1 LRLVEVQVLRFAQD
15 DKVCGEGIEQRAIP
29 RLGRGC
35 ELFRMPLSADHPP
48 VVGGP
53 LRAFDDSVGRMRNG
67 SESLTQPGDGLM
79 VHRVDLQ
86 DLRAERDGEPR
97 SRLDADLMY
106 APVARTAAVVL
117 EGIRPLTRDVLYERA
132 AQGDVGDLDAAADRQ
147 GGKAPF
153 ARRPHQR
160 QFEGV
165 ALGVDFAQCG
175 VGSSIE
181 VPGIDV
187 FTAGEHEP
195 LHAFQ
200 HRVRI
205 AGIEDWKNERPQ
217 PDRTD
222 GIGVCS
228 VGAHTHHAADRFRG
242 GGDGDGRKTRHW
254 TSGCEGESGFC
265 ILSVGVRPL
274 QRPAL
279 PPHVASSRNGMFE
292 SFRQSLSDLMDR
304 ATPPEER
311 RVGLARM
318 KETLVQAKMGL
329 EDLRRGV
336 VVTRQRLD
344 AETRELETMRRRKS
358 AATGI
363 NDAETVALA
372 EKYEA
377 IHAERAEIVR
387 RKLAAQEE
395 ELALVEREVS
405 EMTVEFK
412 NAVSGAGVS
421 TGSASVDA
429 RARAEADSILDGGA
443 SVRDEIDALGRA
455 GARSAREAEAERQ
468 LAELKRRM
476 GK

>member
-1 LRLVEVQVLRFAQD
+1 
-15 DKVCGEGIEQRAIP
+15 
-29 RLGRGC
+29 
-35 ELFRMPLSADHPP
+35 
-48 VVGGP
+48 
-53 LRAFDDSVGRMRNG
+53 
-67 SESLTQPGDGLM
+67 
-79 VHRVDLQ
+79 
-86 DLRAERDGEPR
+86 
-97 SRLDADLMY
+97 
-106 APVARTAAVVL
+106 
-117 EGIRPLTRDVLYERA
+117 
-132 AQGDVGDLDAAADRQ
+132 
-147 GGKAPF
+147 
-153 ARRPHQR
+153 
-160 QFEGV
+160 
-165 ALGVDFAQCG
+165 
-175 VGSSIE
+175 
-181 VPGIDV
+181 
-187 FTAGEHEP
+187 
-195 LHAFQ
+195 
-200 HRVRI
+200 
-205 AGIEDWKNERPQ
+205 
-217 PDRTD
+217 
-222 GIGVCS
+222 
-228 VGAHTHHAADRFRG
+228 
-242 GGDGDGRKTRHW
+242 
-254 TSGCEGESGFC
+254 
-265 ILSVGVRPL
+265 
-274 QRPAL
+274 
-279 PPHVASSRNGMFE
+279 MFE